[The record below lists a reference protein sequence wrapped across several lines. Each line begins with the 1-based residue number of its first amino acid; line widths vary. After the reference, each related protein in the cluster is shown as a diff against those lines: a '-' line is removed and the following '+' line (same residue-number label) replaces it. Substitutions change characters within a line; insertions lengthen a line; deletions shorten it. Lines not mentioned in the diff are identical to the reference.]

1 MKRNFAIAVLAFFV
15 FGILYELSFFDYFFL
30 DDGYTA
36 LKGIA
41 LICVIFFL
49 IATSI
54 HKLLDHWIEY
64 EQEVEF
70 IIEKKKIIP
79 REMNMVD
86 GNPGSGIYINT
97 YYLIFSRKD
106 SPEEKFEKEVRKNV
120 FDAFTEGDIV
130 KVDKKRTIVDTH
142 YKVIK
147 EKDIPKELV
156 I

>member
-1 MKRNFAIAVLAFFV
+1 
-15 FGILYELSFFDYFFL
+15 
-30 DDGYTA
+30 
-36 LKGIA
+36 
-41 LICVIFFL
+41 
-49 IATSI
+49 
-54 HKLLDHWIEY
+54 
-64 EQEVEF
+64 
-70 IIEKKKIIP
+70 
-79 REMNMVD
+79 MNMVD